1 MKRKKWFVIGFL
13 SPAVLCFLVVF
24 LYPCIR
30 TLMMSFHNV
39 EFITDDMNKWSF
51 AGFDNFQHL
60 FSSPVFLRSL
70 QNVLLIWLVE
80 GAVILVLSMLFSV
93 IITSGVKGK
102 NFWRAMLYLPCIIS
116 AVALVNMWIQ
126 YVYNNQY
133 GLFKKLFEALG
144 WESMANFQW
153 TSPEHLFLA
162 MMIAFA
168 FGSIGFYVLIYVA
181 GIDGIPKDY
190 YEAATIEGAGAAK
203 QFFCITLPLLK
214 DIIKRS
220 IVLYS
225 AGALG
230 FFVYSSLFS
239 NTTQMATVT
248 PIVYMFDNVFGSSVS
263 TSSSQLNVGGGAA
276 VGVIVTVCVLLVNIV
291 LDKLL
296 KSRAETD

>member
-1 MKRKKWFVIGFL
+1 MNKKKWFIISFL
-13 SPAVLCFLVVF
+13 APAVICFLVVF

-30 TLMMSFHNV
+30 TLLMSFYNV
-39 EFITDDMNKWSF
+39 EFITDDMNQWSF
-51 AGFDNFQHL
+51 AGIENFRKL
-60 FSSPVFLRSL
+60 FSSPVFLRSM
-70 QNVLLIWLVE
+70 QNVLVIWLVE
-80 GAVILVLSMLFSV
+80 GAVILILAMLFSV

-102 NFWRAMLYLPCIIS
+102 NFWRALLYLPCVIS
-116 AVALVNMWIQ
+116 AVALVNMWLQ

-133 GLFKKLFEALG
+133 GLFKKLFTWLG
-144 WESMANFQW
+144 WQSMAEYQW
-153 TSPEHLFLA
+153 LSPENMFLS

-190 YEAATIEGAGAAK
+190 YEAATIEGAGAVK
-203 QFFCITLPLLK
+203 QFFTITLPLLK

-239 NTTQMATVT
+239 TTTQMATVT
-248 PIVYMFDNVFGSSVS
+248 PIVYMYDNVFGSSVS

-276 VGVIVTVCVLLVNIV
+276 VGVIVTGCVLIINIV
-291 LDKLL
+291 LDKVI
-296 KSRAETD
+296 KTEDSGA